1 MHLEK
6 REKNTMQLLESLK
19 TQHDTNIWR
28 YNPKNYGFS
37 KVKRTDGNEKNIYIF
52 SKNINLRHFYFQA
65 IHLVPDTVPGN
76 NLLSYSKVFF
86 SSTVRIL
93 FGE

>member
-1 MHLEK
+1 
-6 REKNTMQLLESLK
+6 MQLLESLK
-19 TQHDTNIWR
+19 KQHDTNIWR

-37 KVKRTDGNEKNIYIF
+37 QVKRTDGNEKNIYIF
-52 SKNINLRHFYFQA
+52 SKNINLRHLCFQA

-86 SSTVRIL
+86 PPQFAFCLGNNS
-93 FGE
+93 

>member
-6 REKNTMQLLESLK
+6 REINTMQLLESLK

-37 KVKRTDGNEKNIYIF
+37 KVKRTDGNEKISI
-52 SKNINLRHFYFQA
+52 S
-65 IHLVPDTVPGN
+65 LVKT
-76 NLLSYSKVFF
+76 S
-86 SSTVRIL
+86 I
-93 FGE
+93 

>member
-37 KVKRTDGNEKNIYIF
+37 KERMEMKKISISLVKTSI
-52 SKNINLRHFYFQA
+52 
-65 IHLVPDTVPGN
+65 
-76 NLLSYSKVFF
+76 
-86 SSTVRIL
+86 
-93 FGE
+93 